1 MNLQVTK
8 NGKKNIELQQKQ
20 NLCSFALSI
29 PREHRPFDEVTLQRG
44 LPTINDAVKV
54 PEGE

>member
-1 MNLQVTK
+1 MDLQVTK

-20 NLCSFALSI
+20 NLCCFALSI
-29 PREHRPFDEVTLQRG
+29 PREHSPFDEVTLQRG
-44 LPTINDAVKV
+44 LPAINDAVKV